1 MKVKRIVLAT
11 ATAAMLVATAA
22 VPAYAHG
29 GDEGAGGD
37 GATPGQQVQVFDEPV
52 TWTIVPGQCP
62 EVDDVAAGLTITGTT
77 VRVDLLT
84 ITTRRNGL
92 TSVTNESHAVGLAT
106 DDQGH
111 RYQFFYD
118 NTVTQTNSKAQPAVF
133 VGEMIDEFRL
143 DGDGPVHLHN
153 GFRAVV
159 RDDRT
164 DPDNVVSSP
173 LDPKSSFGDPFDFE
187 NDRGMC
193 DPM

>member
-1 MKVKRIVLAT
+1 MKTKRIVLL
-11 ATAAMLVATAA
+11 TAAVAAALVAAMA

-29 GDEGAGGD
+29 GDEGGGGD
-37 GATPGQQVQVFDEPV
+37 GATPGQQVQVFAEDV

-62 EVDDVAAGLTITGTT
+62 ELDEVAPGLTITGTT

-118 NTVTQTNSKAQPAVF
+118 NTVNQTNSKQHPSVF
-133 VGEMIDEFRL
+133 EGRMVDEFRL

-159 RDDRT
+159 TDDRT
-164 DPDNVVSSP
+164 DPDNVVSS
-173 LDPKSSFGDPFDFE
+173 LVPKSEFGHPFDFA